1 MNKGFYTALLLVC
14 SYTALGQNRFSND
27 LLMKVIYQ
35 HQYDQNTSA
44 LLPYLQHAQ
53 QKYRLAAAMAFAS
66 VQDSIA
72 VEDLFACV
80 KNDVDIDVQKAA
92 VLSLGQLRL
101 NSVSK
106 RLIALFNDKKYAKVK
121 NELLMAIGKGANTS
135 DLPFYNK
142 LVVRD
147 KDTLQQYAFA
157 YSVFQAYRRT
167 KNIGTS
173 GGEGMLNT
181 LQHLSLISH
190 SNAVKVLIKPFV
202 VSNKTNESADFSG
215 AAMGTYSKGMLDSAQ
230 IMANPYH
237 AIEQLKSLH
246 VNENDWYAFAT
257 NKKYPY
263 AFTTHCMEQYIAT
276 QKALSLDQYRMLLEG
291 GNVAFISMAAERMRT
306 DSNWLSMAHMQVPY
320 LKTIQSMLIMPRD
333 FEAWVDLEKTICK
346 AEKRNYE
353 YKSWFALTGYR
364 HPIDWEYVKLIP
376 EDLKIKITTNKG
388 SFVMVLKV
396 NEAPGSVVNFL
407 KLLDSNYYD
416 KRYFHRMVPNF
427 VVQGGCPRGDGW
439 GSLNWTQRSELSNNL
454 VYKPGSVGL
463 ASAGKDS
470 EGVQFFVTHTW
481 TPHLDGRY
489 TIFAELISGMEV
501 INTLKVG
508 DQILYIEKI

>member
-1 MNKGFYTALLLVC
+1 MKIRLFFAVIILGSFSLN
-14 SYTALGQNRFSND
+14 GQNRFSND

-44 LLPYLQHAQ
+44 ILPYLHHEQI
-53 QKYRLAAAMAFAS
+53 KYRLAAAIAFAS

-72 VEDLFACV
+72 VDDLLACV
-80 KNDVDIDVQKAA
+80 KNEVDIDVQKAA
-92 VLSLGQLRL
+92 IYSLGQLRL

-106 RLIALFNDKKYAKVK
+106 RLISLFQDKKYTKVK
-121 NELLMAIGKGANTS
+121 NELLMAIGKGANYS
-135 DLPFYNK
+135 DLSFYNK
-142 LVVRD
+142 VVVRE

-157 YSVFQAYRRT
+157 YSVFQAYRRS

-173 GGEGMLNT
+173 GGEGMINT
-181 LQHLSLISH
+181 IQHLSLITH
-190 SNAVKVLIKPFV
+190 SESVKVLLKPFQV
-202 VSNKTNESADFSG
+202 NMPNQDVMGGS
-215 AAMGTYSKGMLDSAQ
+215 MGTYKKGLLDSAQ
-230 IMANPYH
+230 IVANPYQ
-237 AIEQLKSLH
+237 AIERLKFFDLK
-246 VNENDWYAFAT
+246 EGDWYELAS
-257 NKKYPY
+257 NQKYPY
-263 AFTTHCMEQYIAT
+263 AFTTYCMEQYLAT
-276 QKALSLDQYRMLLEG
+276 QKNLSLDQYRMLLEG
-291 GNVAFISMAAERMRT
+291 GNVAFISMAAEKMRT
-306 DSNWLSMAHMQVPY
+306 DSNWLSMAHLQVSY
-320 LKTIQSMLIMPRD
+320 LKTIQSLLLMPRD

-346 AEKRNYE
+346 AENRTYQYE
-353 YKSWFALTGYR
+353 SWFSLTGYR
-364 HPIDWEYVKLIP
+364 HPIDWAYVKLIP
-376 EDLKIKITTNKG
+376 ENLKIKVSTNKG

-407 KLLDSNYYD
+407 KCLDSNYYD
-416 KRYFHRMVPNF
+416 KKYFHRMVPDF

-463 ASAGKDS
+463 ASSGKDS

-489 TIFAELISGMEV
+489 TIFAELIEGMEV

>member
-1 MNKGFYTALLLVC
+1 
-14 SYTALGQNRFSND
+14 
-27 LLMKVIYQ
+27 
-35 HQYDQNTSA
+35 
-44 LLPYLQHAQ
+44 
-53 QKYRLAAAMAFAS
+53 
-66 VQDSIA
+66 
-72 VEDLFACV
+72 
-80 KNDVDIDVQKAA
+80 
-92 VLSLGQLRL
+92 
-101 NSVSK
+101 
-106 RLIALFNDKKYAKVK
+106 
-121 NELLMAIGKGANTS
+121 
-135 DLPFYNK
+135 
-142 LVVRD
+142 
-147 KDTLQQYAFA
+147 
-157 YSVFQAYRRT
+157 
-167 KNIGTS
+167 
-173 GGEGMLNT
+173 MLNAI
-181 LQHLSLISH
+181 QHLSLITH
-190 SNAVKVLIKPFV
+190 SNAVKVMLMPFQI
-202 VSNKTNESADFSG
+202 SNKTMESPGLEG
-215 AAMGTYSKGMLDSAQ
+215 AVIGTFKMGMLDSAQ
-230 IMANPYH
+230 IMANPYF
-237 AIEQLKSLH
+237 AIEQLKSLN
-246 VNENDWYAFAT
+246 VNENDWLALAT

-263 AFTTHCMEQYIAT
+263 AFTTYCMEQYIAT
-276 QKALSLDQYRMLLEG
+276 QKVLSLDQYRMLLEG

-306 DSNWLSMAHMQVPY
+306 DSNWLFMAHVQVPY
-320 LKTIQSMLIMPRD
+320 LKTIQSMLLMPRD

-346 AEKRNYE
+346 GENREYE

-364 HPIDWEYVKLIP
+364 HPIDWEYVKLVP
-376 EDLKIKITTNKG
+376 EDLKIKVTTNKG
-388 SFVMVLKV
+388 SFVMALKV

-416 KRYFHRMVPNF
+416 KRYFHRMVPDF

>member
-1 MNKGFYTALLLVC
+1 MKKGLFATFLLIC
-14 SYTALGQNRFSND
+14 SFTIFGQNRFSTD

-44 LLPYLQHAQ
+44 ILPYLHHEQ
-53 QKYRLAAAMAFAS
+53 QKYRLAAAIAFAS
-66 VQDSIA
+66 VQDSIV
-72 VEDLFACV
+72 VEDLLACV
-80 KNDVDIDVQKAA
+80 KNDVDLDVQKAA
-92 VLSLGQLRL
+92 VFSLGQLRL

-106 RLIALFNDKKYAKVK
+106 RLITLFNDKKYAKVK

-167 KNIGTS
+167 KNLGTN
-173 GGEGMLNT
+173 GGEDMLNT
-181 LQHLSLISH
+181 IQHLSLITH
-190 SNAVKVLIKPFV
+190 SNAVKVMLKPFQINAQMQDV
-202 VSNKTNESADFSG
+202 EGGS
-215 AAMGTYSKGMLDSAQ
+215 MGVYKKGMLDSAQ

-237 AIEQLKSLH
+237 AIEKLKPYSL
-246 VNENDWYAFAT
+246 NENDWYALAT

-263 AFTTHCMEQYIAT
+263 AFTTYCMEKYIAT
-276 QKALSLDQYRMLLEG
+276 QKELSLDQYRMLLEG
-291 GNVAFISMAAERMRT
+291 GNVAFISMAAEHMRT

-346 AEKRNYE
+346 AENRKYE
-353 YKSWFALTGYR
+353 YKSWFTLTGYR

-376 EDLKIKITTNKG
+376 ENLKIKVTTNKG

-396 NEAPGSVVNFL
+396 NESPGSVVNFL

-416 KRYFHRMVPNF
+416 KRYFHRMVPDF

-489 TIFAELISGMEV
+489 TIFAELIEGIEV

>member
-1 MNKGFYTALLLVC
+1 MKKGLIFALILL
-14 SYTALGQNRFSND
+14 SSFSLKGQNRFSND

-35 HQYDQNTSA
+35 HQYDQNTTA
-44 LLPYLQHAQ
+44 LLPYLRQTQ
-53 QKYRLAAAMAFAS
+53 QKYRYAAAIAFAS
-66 VQDSIA
+66 VQDSSVADSLIA
-72 VEDLFACV
+72 CFKNEKDL
-80 KNDVDIDVQKAA
+80 DVQKAL

-101 NSVSK
+101 NSVTK
-106 RLIALFNDKKYAKVK
+106 RLIVIHSDKKFVKVK
-121 NELLMAIGKGANTS
+121 NDLLMAIGKGANLS
-135 DLPFYNK
+135 DLSFYNK
-142 LVVRD
+142 LVIRD

-167 KNIGTS
+167 KNLGTN
-173 GGEGMLNT
+173 GGEDMLNAI
-181 LQHLSLISH
+181 QHLSLITK
-190 SNAVKVLIKPFV
+190 SNGVKVLLKPFQAPSKAMES
-202 VSNKTNESADFSG
+202 SNIPEAIG
-215 AAMGTYSKGMLDSAQ
+215 AYSKGMIDSVQ

-237 AIEQLKSLH
+237 AIEQLKSVH
-246 VNENDWYAFAT
+246 VKGNDWYALAT

-263 AFTTHCMEQYIAT
+263 AFTTYCMEQYLAT
-276 QKALSLDQYRMLLEG
+276 QKELTLEQYRMLLEG
-291 GNVAFISMAAERMRT
+291 GNVAFISMAAEKMRT
-306 DSNWLSMAHMQVPY
+306 DSNYLSMSHLQVPF
-320 LKTIQSMLIMPRD
+320 LKTIQSSLIMPRD

-346 AEKRNYE
+346 AENRKYE
-353 YKSWFALTGYR
+353 YKSWFTLTGYR
-364 HPIDWEYVKLIP
+364 HPIDWEYVKLVP
-376 EDLKIKITTNKG
+376 ENLKIKITTNKG
-388 SFVMVLKV
+388 AFVMVLKI
-396 NEAPGSVVNFL
+396 NDAPGSVVNFL

-439 GSLNWTQRSELSNNL
+439 GSLNWTQRSELSNFL

-489 TIFAELISGMEV
+489 TIFAELIEGMEV
-501 INTLKVG
+501 INTLNVG

>member
-1 MNKGFYTALLLVC
+1 MKKGLFATFLLIC
-14 SYTALGQNRFSND
+14 SFTIFGQNRFSTD

-44 LLPYLQHAQ
+44 ILPYLHHEQ

-66 VQDSIA
+66 VQDSIV
-72 VEDLFACV
+72 VEDLLACV
-80 KNDVDIDVQKAA
+80 KNDVDLDVQKAA
-92 VLSLGQLRL
+92 VFSLGQLRL

-106 RLIALFNDKKYAKVK
+106 RLITLFNDKKYAKVK

-167 KNIGTS
+167 KNLGTN
-173 GGEGMLNT
+173 GGEDMLNT
-181 LQHLSLISH
+181 IQHLSLITH
-190 SNAVKVLIKPFV
+190 SNAVKVMLKPFQINTLKQDV
-202 VSNKTNESADFSG
+202 AGGS
-215 AAMGTYSKGMLDSAQ
+215 MGVYKKDLLDSAQ

-237 AIEQLKSLH
+237 AIEKLKSYSL
-246 VNENDWYAFAT
+246 NENDWYTLAT

-263 AFTTHCMEQYIAT
+263 AFTTFCMEKYIAT
-276 QKALSLDQYRMLLEG
+276 QKELSLDQYRMLLEG
-291 GNVAFISMAAERMRT
+291 GNVAFISMAAEHMRT

-346 AEKRNYE
+346 AENRKYE

-376 EDLKIKITTNKG
+376 ENLKIKVTTNKG

-416 KRYFHRMVPNF
+416 KRYFHRMVPDF

-454 VYKPGSVGL
+454 VYKSGSVGL

-489 TIFAELISGMEV
+489 TIFAELIEGMEV

>member
-1 MNKGFYTALLLVC
+1 MKIRLVFALIILC
-14 SYTALGQNRFSND
+14 SFSLRGQNRFSND

-44 LLPYLQHAQ
+44 ILPYLHHEQ

-72 VEDLFACV
+72 AEDLLACV

-92 VLSLGQLRL
+92 VFSLGQLRL

-106 RLIALFNDKKYAKVK
+106 RLINLYKDKKYTKFK
-121 NELLMAIGKGANTS
+121 NELLMAIGKGANMS
-135 DLPFYNK
+135 DLSFYNK
-142 LVVRD
+142 LVIRD
-147 KDTLQQYAFA
+147 KDTLHQYAFA
-157 YSVFQAYRRT
+157 YSVFQAYRRSRD
-167 KNIGTS
+167 IVTS
-173 GGEGMLNT
+173 GGEDMLNT
-181 LQHLSLISH
+181 IQHLSLITH
-190 SNAVKVLIKPFV
+190 SDAVRVMLKPFQT
-202 VSNKTNESADFSG
+202 SNKTKVSPSFDG
-215 AAMGTYSKGMLDSAQ
+215 ASIGAYKKGMLDSAQ
-230 IMANPYH
+230 IMANPYL
-237 AIEQLKSLH
+237 AIEQLKSVH
-246 VNENDWYAFAT
+246 VKEDDWYALAT

-276 QKALSLDQYRMLLEG
+276 QKAMSLDQYRMLLEG

-306 DSNWLSMAHMQVPY
+306 DSNWLSMAHVQVPY
-320 LKTIQSMLIMPRD
+320 LKTIQSMLRMPRD

-346 AEKRNYE
+346 AENRKYE
-353 YKSWFALTGYR
+353 YKSWFTLTGYR

-376 EDLKIKITTNKG
+376 ENVKIKVTTNKG

-416 KRYFHRMVPNF
+416 KRYFHRMVPDF

-489 TIFAELISGMEV
+489 TIFAELIQGMDV

-508 DQILYIEKI
+508 DQILYIEKT